1 MKELQIFKTFIKY
14 QVLLLRQYNSLID
27 KIDLEN
33 LKDDLRKI
41 GLTFVG
47 ASLLGLIL
55 QKAEIVPGIILLLIG
70 FTLWYIGLTKRG
82 DNE

>member
-1 MKELQIFKTFIKY
+1 MKQLQKFKPFIKY
-14 QVLLLRQYNSLID
+14 RALLLQQYNDLID
-27 KIDLEN
+27 KIDEDN
-33 LKDDLRKI
+33 LQEDLRKI

-55 QKAEIVPGIILLLIG
+55 QKADIVSGILLLLIG
-70 FTLWYIGLTKRG
+70 LTLWYVGLIKRG